1 MLRDGTTGQRYRGV
15 RGDVVPGLS
24 FSLGGDIARVF
35 DSALLPEGG
44 AAVLEPTRSRLR
56 AGVSWQGAGGASVF
70 YGLTWLSKEFST
82 QPEAQVLGSLSVNF
96 SF

>member
-15 RGDVVPGLS
+15 RGDVVPGFSL
-24 FSLGGDIARVF
+24 SLGGDIARVF

-82 QPEAQVLGSLSVNF
+82 QPEAQVLGSLSLNLRF
-96 SF
+96 